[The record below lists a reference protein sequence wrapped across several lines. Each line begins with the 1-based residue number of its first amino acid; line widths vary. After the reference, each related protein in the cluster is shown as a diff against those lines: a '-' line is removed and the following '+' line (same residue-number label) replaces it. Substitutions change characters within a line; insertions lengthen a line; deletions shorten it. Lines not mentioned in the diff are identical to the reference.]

1 MKKYK
6 MLPLV
11 GTIVRYMFVIGISLT
26 MIFPFLWMISASF
39 KDSLDVFSFPV
50 DWFPRNPRFSNYTYI
65 WGKIHYG
72 LLFWNTIKLTFI
84 ITILQ
89 VITCSLAGY
98 AFSKLVYPERDKIF
112 FVYLATLMIPYQV
125 IMIPQFS
132 IIRFLGLANT
142 HTALILIHVFNPMG
156 VFLMKQFFDGIPKE
170 LNEAACIDGL
180 NDVNIY
186 RLIIMPLS
194 KSVIGTLVILTSVAT
209 WNDFISPLIYLNSEK
224 LFTIQLGL
232 RNMISEHVAE
242 YAPIMAASVISIIP
256 ILIIFLKFQKFF
268 EQSLASAAVKG

>member
-1 MKKYK
+1 

-72 LLFWNTIKLTFI
+72 LLFGNTIKLTFI

-180 NDVNIY
+180 NDFNIY